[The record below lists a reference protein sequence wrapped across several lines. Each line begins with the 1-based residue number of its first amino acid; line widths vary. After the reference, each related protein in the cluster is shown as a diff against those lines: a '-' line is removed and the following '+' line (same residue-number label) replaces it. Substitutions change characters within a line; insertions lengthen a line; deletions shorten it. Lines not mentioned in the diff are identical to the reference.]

1 MLIINKNKP
10 LYIDREQKII
20 RMGNFTGTGK
30 EIKYDDESLLSIFN
44 NIQVPISVEDLVN
57 KVNEETNVS
66 KKDIQSAID
75 YLISENFIIEFEK
88 YKDLTNNKKYN
99 RQNLYFSMFNDNYSS
114 YEICFK
120 NKNILI
126 LGLGGIGSNV
136 AVILERAGFNS
147 FTLVDCDVVEESN
160 LIRQFPY
167 NFNDIGKL
175 KTKVLQE
182 KLKNS
187 NVRCKDLKITKEEDI
202 INEIKCADFVL
213 CTVDKPQRIIRRL
226 INKVCV
232 ENNKPVLFCGF
243 SEYVAMIG
251 PFIEPETTACL
262 RCIEKEST
270 ESPMNNVEIVPSYGP
285 LCLLISSLV
294 SNEIINYYSKYKET
308 NLIGKT
314 LMFDIIT
321 YQTDI
326 IDWHKNPEC
335 KECGGNASK

>member
-10 LYIDREQKII
+10 FYIDKKNKII

-30 EIKYDDESLLSIFN
+30 EIEYNDESLLSIFN
-44 NIQVPISVEDLVN
+44 NIQRPISLENLISKVN
-57 KVNEETNVS
+57 KETNVS
-66 KKDIQSAID
+66 KDDIESAID
-75 YLISENFIIEFEK
+75 YLINEKFIINFEK
-88 YKDLTNNKKYN
+88 YKNLTNNPKYN
-99 RQNLYFSMFNDNYSS
+99 RQNLYFSMFNDNYNS
-114 YEICFK
+114 YENCFS

-136 AVILERAGFNS
+136 AVVLERAGFNS

-167 NFNDIGKL
+167 SFNDIGKL
-175 KTKVLQE
+175 KTKVLKE

-202 INEIKCADFVL
+202 INEINSADFVL
-213 CTVDKPQRIIRRL
+213 CTVDKPQRLIRRL
-226 INKVCV
+226 INKVCI

-251 PFIEPETTACL
+251 PFIEPKTTACL
-262 RCIEKEST
+262 RCIENEST
-270 ESPMNNVEIVPSYGP
+270 EIPMNNVEVVPSYGP

-294 SNEIINYYSKYKET
+294 SNEIVNYYSKYNES

-321 YQTDI
+321 YQTKI
-326 IDWHKNPEC
+326 IEWDKNPKC
-335 KECGGNASK
+335 KECGNNASK